1 MKLTEAGESA
11 GLEFIVPIHF
21 SKRRAERTDQTWSCS
36 EAQGS
41 DKQQSV
47 NKE

>member
-1 MKLTEAGESA
+1 MKLTKAGEST
-11 GLEFIVPIHF
+11 GLEFIVSTHF
-21 SKRRAERTDQTWSCS
+21 SKRRAERTEQTWSCS
-36 EAQGS
+36 EAQSS

>member
-11 GLEFIVPIHF
+11 GLEFIVSIHF
-21 SKRRAERTDQTWSCS
+21 SERTDQTWSCS
-36 EAQGS
+36 EAQSS